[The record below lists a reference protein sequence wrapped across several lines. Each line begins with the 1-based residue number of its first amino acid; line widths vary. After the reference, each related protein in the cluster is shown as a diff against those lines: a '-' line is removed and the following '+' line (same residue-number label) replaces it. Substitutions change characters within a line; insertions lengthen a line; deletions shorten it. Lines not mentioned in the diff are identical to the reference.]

1 MASSPNHQSTGT
13 GCSEFSWNEG
23 GDASNQCRYAK
34 DARGCCWGVTE
45 DAPLWCASEAGVN
58 AKDRLANT
66 ATLTRKAAPVWR
78 TRSSSK
84 YAFMPG
90 GGHSWN
96 VSNNYSILIAM
107 YRASWRACVRVAAV
121 RCVYAQCTHLHPLPR
136 ARTHAPTH
144 PRWVILHVYFANAF
158 AQTYTLLHATL
169 THQGCASRLP
179 ISRRRLGFSCV

>member
-58 AKDRLANT
+58 AKDGLANT

-96 VSNNYSILIAM
+96 VSNNYSIRIAM

-121 RCVYAQCTHLHPLPR
+121 RYVYAQCTHLQCPFATRTH
-136 ARTHAPTH
+136 ARTHAGSFY
-144 PRWVILHVYFANAF
+144 IF
-158 AQTYTLLHATL
+158 TLLMH
-169 THQGCASRLP
+169 SRNRAR
-179 ISRRRLGFSCV
+179 SRMQP

>member
-1 MASSPNHQSTGT
+1 M
-13 GCSEFSWNEG
+13 
-23 GDASNQCRYAK
+23 
-34 DARGCCWGVTE
+34 TE

-58 AKDRLANT
+58 AKDGLANT

-96 VSNNYSILIAM
+96 VSNNDSIFIAM
-107 YRASWRACVRVAAV
+107 YRASWHACVRACGCRAL
-121 RCVYAQCTHLHPLPR
+121 CVCTVHTSAPFATR
-136 ARTHAPTH
+136 ARTHT
-144 PRWVILHVYFANAF
+144 RWVILHFYFANAY
-158 AQTYTLLHATL
+158 AQPYTLLHATL